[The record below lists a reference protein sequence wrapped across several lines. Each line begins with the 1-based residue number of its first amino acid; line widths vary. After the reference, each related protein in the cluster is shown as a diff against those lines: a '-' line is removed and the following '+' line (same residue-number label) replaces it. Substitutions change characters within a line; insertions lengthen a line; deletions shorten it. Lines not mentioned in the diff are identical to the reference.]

1 MRLRFLCPHHR
12 SLIETDPS
20 RARSSWELSHSKALE
35 FRQRGATEQSIAAA
49 GCALEAAEALLVL
62 HGCRSEQDLRCFTDS
77 AVLLRQTLPAL
88 RQAGL
93 VRGLLA
99 GCHARLEAL
108 MADGADKR
116 LVLECCQRLSLA
128 DAQGTNSM
136 VLETLGTTVH

>member
-12 SLIETDPS
+12 SLIEADPF

-62 HGCRSEQDLRCFTDS
+62 HGCRSAQDLRRFTDA

-88 RQAGL
+88 RQPGL

-108 MADGADKR
+108 LTEGADTR
-116 LVLECCQRLSLA
+116 LVLECCQRLARS
-128 DAQGTNSM
+128 DREGTISM
-136 VLETLGTTVH
+136 VLETPGTTVH

>member
-12 SLIETDPS
+12 SLIEADPR

-35 FRQRGATEQSIAAA
+35 FRLRGATEQSIAAA

-62 HGCRSEQDLRCFTDS
+62 HGCRSARDLRCFTQS
-77 AVLLRQTLPAL
+77 AVLLRQMLPAL
-88 RQAGL
+88 RQPGL

-108 MADGADKR
+108 MADGADPR
-116 LVLECCQRLSLA
+116 LVLECVQHLSQANLDTA
-128 DAQGTNSM
+128 ISVVAKPS
-136 VLETLGTTVH
+136 GTTVH

>member
-12 SLIETDPS
+12 ALIEADPS
-20 RARSSWELSHSKALE
+20 RARSSRELSHSKALE

-62 HGCRSEQDLRCFTDS
+62 HGCRSAQDLRRFTDA

-88 RQAGL
+88 RQPGL

-108 MADGADKR
+108 MADGADTR
-116 LVLECCQRLSLA
+116 LVLECCQRLA
-128 DAQGTNSM
+128 GAEAPATAAIAATTRRA
-136 VLETLGTTVH
+136 TLH